1 MAANGKENTTPKT
14 TNAVPPPPKFPWIE
28 KKGVLAIPKYDDTFG
43 LDSFG
48 ILSKDSTQPGYLPKR
63 RLMRALSAI
72 DEYRKY
78 EAAFEAMS
86 VVRLRDFFDEQGQ
99 MYRDASWIYKVEAHL
114 KVAVGMDFTS
124 MHVKDNACFVYDL
137 DCVWLP
143 IEQSHSMPRSPAYQS
158 SMLLSLPCTQAVARI
173 YSLLEVGGVAMESI
187 KTEATFGF
195 LGNGA
200 YSVIDNVSEPTSREA
215 EVIWKLFFA
224 LAKVAL
230 ELDALLVLHNGIHLF
245 APQAPA
251 VMYADSMRNLSRL

>member
-137 DCVWLP
+137 DC
-143 IEQSHSMPRSPAYQS
+143 
-158 SMLLSLPCTQAVARI
+158 AVARI